1 MTSTNNPSR
10 LLRLALRSNAV
21 FSALSAIVF
30 TVASGAIASFL
41 GFLPTQQV
49 FLLGVQL
56 AVFAVWL
63 TWLST
68 RAAVPRW
75 QVWLIIALD
84 VLWVAGS
91 FQLVL
96 ASPSGLTVGGKWA
109 IALVADVVGLFAI
122 LQFVGLRQLTR
133 TRHAPV
139 EPEAARP

>member
-21 FSALSAIVF
+21 FSALSAMVF
-30 TVASGAIASFL
+30 TAASGAIASFL

-63 TWLST
+63 AWLST

-96 ASPSGLTVGGKWA
+96 ASPSGLTVGGKW
-109 IALVADVVGLFAI
+109 VVGMIADIVALLAL
-122 LQFVGLRQLTR
+122 LQFLGLRRLKRTQLT
-133 TRHAPV
+133 ASV
-139 EPEAARP
+139 

>member
-1 MTSTNNPSR
+1 MTSTDNPSR

-63 TWLST
+63 AWLST

-75 QVWLIIALD
+75 QIWLIIALD

-91 FQLVL
+91 FPLLL
-96 ASPSGLTVGGKWA
+96 APPAELTVGGKWA

-122 LQFVGLRQLTR
+122 LQFVGLRKLAR
-133 TRHAPV
+133 TMHAPV

>member
-1 MTSTNNPSR
+1 MEALAMTSTNNPSR

-30 TVASGAIASFL
+30 TAASGAIASFL

-63 TWLST
+63 AWLYT

-96 ASPSGLTVGGKWA
+96 ASPSGLTVGDRKS
-109 IALVADVVGLFAI
+109 VV
-122 LQFVGLRQLTR
+122 
-133 TRHAPV
+133 
-139 EPEAARP
+139 

>member
-30 TVASGAIASFL
+30 TAASGAIASFL

-84 VLWVAGS
+84 ALWVAGS
-91 FQLVL
+91 FQLLL
-96 ASPSGLTVGGKWA
+96 APPAELTVGGKWTVGM
-109 IALVADVVGLFAI
+109 IADIVALLAL
-122 LQFVGLRQLTR
+122 LQFLGLRRLKRTQLT
-133 TRHAPV
+133 ASV
-139 EPEAARP
+139 

>member
-30 TVASGAIASFL
+30 TAASGAIASFL

-63 TWLST
+63 AWLST

-96 ASPSGLTVGGKWA
+96 ASPSGLTVGGKW
-109 IALVADVVGLFAI
+109 VVGMIADIVALLAL
-122 LQFVGLRQLTR
+122 LQFLGLRRLKRTQLT
-133 TRHAPV
+133 ASV
-139 EPEAARP
+139 

>member
-1 MTSTNNPSR
+1 MTSTDNPSR

-96 ASPSGLTVGGKWA
+96 ASPPGLTGGGKWA
-109 IALVADVVGLFAI
+109 VGMIADIVALLAL
-122 LQFVGLRQLTR
+122 LQFLGLRRLKRTQLT
-133 TRHAPV
+133 ASV
-139 EPEAARP
+139 

>member
-21 FSALSAIVF
+21 FSAFSAIVF
-30 TVASGAIASFL
+30 TAASGAIASFL

-96 ASPSGLTVGGKWA
+96 ASPPGLTVGGKWTVGM
-109 IALVADVVGLFAI
+109 IADIVALLAL
-122 LQFVGLRQLTR
+122 LQFLGLRRLKRTQLT
-133 TRHAPV
+133 ASV
-139 EPEAARP
+139 

>member
-30 TVASGAIASFL
+30 TAASGAIASFL

-96 ASPSGLTVGGKWA
+96 ASPSGLTVGGKW
-109 IALVADVVGLFAI
+109 VVGMIADIVALLAL
-122 LQFVGLRQLTR
+122 LQFLGLRRLKRTQLT
-133 TRHAPV
+133 ASV
-139 EPEAARP
+139 

>member
-30 TVASGAIASFL
+30 TAASGAIASFL

-63 TWLST
+63 AWLST
-68 RAAVPRW
+68 RAAVLRW

-96 ASPSGLTVGGKWA
+96 ASPSGLTVGGKW
-109 IALVADVVGLFAI
+109 VVGMIADIVALLAL
-122 LQFVGLRQLTR
+122 LQFLGLRRLKRTQLT
-133 TRHAPV
+133 ASV
-139 EPEAARP
+139 